1 VSAHA
6 PQPTFEFDLDSERE
20 KVDPELLELPDP
32 PRQER
37 RTTTALLA
45 VVAAASLAMVGA
57 LSRDAAYSLASPTPI
72 ELGDLQTAAAAS
84 FGANSFV
91 QGEAR
96 LGGVGALRYEHPF
109 ESDTYRLAPVAGR
122 NDVWVEI
129 RVPAGEE
136 SARYV
141 PGTKFEGR
149 LIPFEQGGL
158 RHRGI
163 ADSVQSLTNQ
173 AVPQNAW
180 LLVDGQTPSDSRGIV
195 ALCVMFLGF
204 AVWNL
209 LTLLKLRRKVS

>member
-1 VSAHA
+1 MSAHA

-37 RTTTALLA
+37 RTTTILLA

-57 LSRDAAYSLASPTPI
+57 LSRDAAYSLAPATPT
-72 ELGDLQTAAAAS
+72 ELGDLQTASATS
-84 FGANSFV
+84 FAANSFV

-109 ESDTYRLAPVAGR
+109 ESDTYRIAPVAGR
-122 NDVWVEI
+122 TDVWVEV

-136 SARYV
+136 SSRYV
-141 PGTKFEGR
+141 PATKFEGR
-149 LIPFEQGGL
+149 LIPFDQGGL

-163 ADSVQSLTNQ
+163 VDSVQSLTGQ
-173 AVPQNAW
+173 SVPKNAW
-180 LLVDGQTPSDSRGIV
+180 LLVDGQAPSDSRGIV
-195 ALCVMFLGF
+195 ALCAMFLGF
-204 AVWNL
+204 AVWNV

>member
-122 NDVWVEI
+122 NDVWVE
-129 RVPAGEE
+129 
-136 SARYV
+136 
-141 PGTKFEGR
+141 
-149 LIPFEQGGL
+149 QGGL